1 MALRSGDS
9 GSTNGLREGF
19 AGHVIR
25 RLCMFAG
32 AFAVL
37 AGITVLGIGAYRASQ
52 PGEGAAT
59 HPLVLSGYDDPGA
72 IYDRPLNDNSTPTP
86 PPTPEPVVVAIPAA
100 PPLRDIPYRLIIDKI
115 GVNAPVGTYGLGSDQ
130 IPDVPSNGQ
139 EVAWYDF
146 SSQPGAGS
154 NAVFA
159 GHVTWNGRGVFYNL
173 DDLASGDQVTLVAN
187 NGGAKL
193 TYTVSEVFLVNPDD
207 PNAVS
212 VMSPTPGK
220 DQVTIITC
228 GGDPFYVGGTAA
240 YDYTHRLI
248 VRASLTN
255 VFAAEPAPAGGG

>member
-1 MALRSGDS
+1 
-9 GSTNGLREGF
+9 
-19 AGHVIR
+19 
-25 RLCMFAG
+25 MFAG
-32 AFAVL
+32 AFAAIAGVSVL
-37 AGITVLGIGAYRASQ
+37 AIAGFRALQ
-52 PGEGAAT
+52 PGEETTT
-59 HPLVLSGYDDPGA
+59 HSLVLSGYDDPGG
-72 IYDRPLNDNSTPTP
+72 IYDRPLNFAATPTP
-86 PPTPEPVVVAIPAA
+86 PPTPAPVVAVPAA

-146 SSQPGAGS
+146 SAHPGGGS

-159 GHVTWNGRGVFYNL
+159 GHVTWNGRGVFYHL

-193 TYTVSEVFLVNPDD
+193 TYTVSEVFLVDADD
-207 PNAVS
+207 PNSVS

-228 GGDPFYVGGTAA
+228 GGDPFYVGGVAE

-248 VRASLTN
+248 VRASLTG
-255 VFAAEPAPAGGG
+255 VFAADAAPAGGG

>member
-1 MALRSGDS
+1 MATSP
-9 GSTNGLREGF
+9 GSSSSTDGLREGS
-19 AGHVIR
+19 AGRVIR

-32 AFAVL
+32 AFAALAGVTVL
-37 AGITVLGIGAYRASQ
+37 AIGGFRALQ
-52 PGEGAAT
+52 PGEEAAT

-72 IYDRPLNDNSTPTP
+72 IYDRPLNHDATPTP
-86 PPTPEPVVVAIPAA
+86 VATAEPVVAIPPA

-115 GVNAPVGTYGLGSDQ
+115 GVNAPVGTYGLGTDQ

-159 GHVTWNGRGVFYNL
+159 GHVTWNGRGVFYDL

-193 TYTVSEVFLVNPDD
+193 TYAVTEVFLVDPDD

-212 VMSPTPGK
+212 VMSPTPGQ

-228 GGDPFYVGGTAA
+228 GGDPFYVGGAAA

-255 VFAAEPAPAGGG
+255 VFAAEPAPAGG

>member
-1 MALRSGDS
+1 MALRSGNS
-9 GSTNGLREGF
+9 SSTDGLRETF
-19 AGHVIR
+19 AGRLIR

-37 AGITVLGIGAYRASQ
+37 AGVTVLGIVAFRAFQ
-52 PGEGAAT
+52 PAEEAAT

-72 IYDRPLNDNSTPTP
+72 VYDRPLNHDSVTAAAPA
-86 PPTPEPVVVAIPAA
+86 PEPVVVAIPAV

-115 GVNAPVGTYGLGSDQ
+115 GVNAPVATYGLGSDA
-130 IPDVPSNGQ
+130 IPDVPSNGR

-146 SSQPGAGS
+146 SAQPGSGS

-159 GHVTWNGRGVFYNL
+159 GHVTWNGHAVFYRL
-173 DDLASGDQVTLVAN
+173 DDLAAGDQVTLVSN

-212 VMSPTPGK
+212 VMSPTPGT

-228 GGDPFYVGGTAA
+228 GGDPFYVGGTAG

-248 VRASLTN
+248 VRASLTE
-255 VFAAEPAPAGGG
+255 VFAADAAPAGGG